1 MRQRPIGSGWRGIAV
16 LAGVLGGAVALSQ
29 SSLGYNHDGHF
40 YTAVAVEHDDDPPLS
55 GTVRDEAILI
65 GFCGQVPDLA
75 DDLDAI
81 TLRMKE
87 IPSVA
92 GTLWGGFGLC
102 LGQGVRR
109 MATAH
114 QFVHALTGSPAQNVT
129 EAAVDLIATLR
140 SGQTPGKFD
149 PIRACAIGFGVHL
162 LGDSFAHRRLDQPDQ
177 TYPPGLGHFRDG
189 HDPDYIELRPSLW
202 EQYTRTLASALDVR
216 IDGAHW
222 AALDQVAPS
231 NAANG
236 TEENGFNTKEIV
248 AALEGLLGPDAPLWA
263 GYHPPV
269 EDLNNSDGLIASY
282 VLTKS
287 FDDIVTKDYP
297 ELQSHGK
304 FTFDE
309 VWALYLPAAVAA
321 FKRHDVSTVCDPR

>member
-1 MRQRPIGSGWRGIAV
+1 MRRRPIGSGLRRIAL
-16 LAGVLGGAVALSQ
+16 LAGILGAAVALSR
-29 SSLGYNHDGHF
+29 SSPGYNYDGHF

-55 GTVRDEAILI
+55 GTARDEAILI
-65 GFCGQVPDLA
+65 GFCSEVPDLA
-75 DDLDAI
+75 DDLEAI
-81 TLRMKE
+81 TLRVKE
-87 IPSVA
+87 IPSLT
-92 GTLWGGFGLC
+92 GTLWGAFGSC

-109 MATAH
+109 MATVH

-129 EAAVDLIATLR
+129 DAAVDLIKTLR
-140 SGQTPGKFD
+140 GGQDPGKFD
-149 PIRACAIGFGVHL
+149 PTRACAIGFGLHL
-162 LGDSFAHRRLDQPDQ
+162 LGDSFAHRRLDQPDR

-202 EQYTRTLASALDVR
+202 EQYTRSLASALDLR

-222 AALDQVAPS
+222 AALDRVAPS

-248 AALEGLLGPDAPLWA
+248 AALEGLLGQDMPLWA

-269 EDLNNSDGLIASY
+269 EDLNNSGGLIASY
-282 VLTKS
+282 ILAKS
-287 FDDIVTKDYP
+287 FDDIVTKEYP

-304 FTFDE
+304 LAFDD
-309 VWALYLPAAVAA
+309 VWRLYLPAAVAA
-321 FKRHDVSTVCDPR
+321 FKRHDVSTVCAPR